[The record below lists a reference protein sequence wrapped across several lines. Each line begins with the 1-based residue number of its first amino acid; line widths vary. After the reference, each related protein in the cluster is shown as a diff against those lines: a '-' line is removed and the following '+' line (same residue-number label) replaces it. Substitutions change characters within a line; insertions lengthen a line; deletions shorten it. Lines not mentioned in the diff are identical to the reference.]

1 MISFKR
7 LLFLILSASVL
18 FYGCGSDNSVRT
30 DPIERALD
38 QSRPAAATE
47 VPDLTGDITDVRIT
61 AVERDFKEVIDP
73 DYPNCT
79 YLQIYYGY
87 KKDGIWHDFPSENYQ
102 LKGTFSKWSVIGY
115 EVAGREH
122 VVQIGPFLI
131 FSARETYALP
141 GTEPMLFDTLGT
153 EVIKPFE
160 EYYTPEDL
168 PADAPRYGYMKEDFQ
183 SVLSGDH
190 INYTIYKD
198 MGHFYY
204 LIVNMNNLPEDYEV
218 HEKYETKNGT
228 VEEILTMEHIRML
241 LEYSGEE

>member
-7 LLFLILSASVL
+7 FLYLVLITALMLS
-18 FYGCGSDNSVRT
+18 GCGDGTPIRT

-38 QSRPAAATE
+38 QSRPEIATE
-47 VPDLTGDITDVRIT
+47 LPDLSGNITDVRIT
-61 AVERDFKEVIDP
+61 AVEREFEDVIDP
-73 DYPNCT
+73 EYPNCS

-87 KKDGIWHDFPSENYQ
+87 KKDGVWYDYPSENYE

-141 GTEPMLFDTLGT
+141 GTEPKLFDTLGT
-153 EVIKPFE
+153 EVIKPFDN
-160 EYYTPEDL
+160 YYTPDDL
-168 PADAPRYGYMKEDFQ
+168 PNDAPRYGYMKEDRQ

-190 INYTIYKD
+190 INYTIYKE

-204 LIVNMNNLPEDYEV
+204 LIVNINDLPEDYEV
-218 HEKYETKNGT
+218 HEVYETKNGT
-228 VEEILTMEHIRML
+228 EEEILTMEHINML
-241 LEYSGEE
+241 LEYTGEE